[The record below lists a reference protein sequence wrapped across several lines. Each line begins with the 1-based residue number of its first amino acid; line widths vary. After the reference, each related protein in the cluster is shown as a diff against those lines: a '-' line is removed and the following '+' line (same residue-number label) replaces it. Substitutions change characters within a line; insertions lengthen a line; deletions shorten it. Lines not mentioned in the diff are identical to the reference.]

1 MARFY
6 HLDITQ
12 GNSYINSDFL
22 IMNTKDFSILLFNSI
37 QLGRKSS
44 HTYCAQSEIRSRL
57 LKVFQVEFRSVVSYF
72 GSCNTH
78 PKCLAGCD
86 SCLRSSSHSMNWK
99 PAVNKKLPSWVISEV
114 LCTTFL

>member
-12 GNSYINSDFL
+12 ENNYINSDFL
-22 IMNTKDFSILLFNSI
+22 IMNTKDFFVLFNSTEKKI
-37 QLGRKSS
+37 VT
-44 HTYCAQSEIRSRL
+44 HMYCAQSEIRSRL
-57 LKVFQVEFRSVVSYF
+57 LKVFRVEFRSVLVSYF
-72 GSCNTH
+72 SSCNTH

-99 PAVNKKLPSWVISEV
+99 PAVNNKLPSWVISEV